1 MWRALTAFVI
11 LSVAACGKGPEADW
25 RAGETGYVSRVT
37 DGDTLALN
45 TGQVVRL
52 VSIEAPSFGYRGR
65 EDMPYAEG
73 AKRQLEALALGQ
85 PVQLYYPGITRDR
98 YDRALAQVRVL
109 PKTGKAFWLN
119 EALVQEGAAWVRLY
133 PDTAAGSDGFW
144 KVERSAREARR
155 GLWAKKPPVYSGGAT
170 LPSSGFVI
178 LQTGVSGANPVG
190 GKCEF
195 SLDQSALKATV
206 SLNASGACPVQDGKT
221 YEVRGW
227 ISKRGLNISSHEN
240 VRSLQKP

>member
-1 MWRALTAFVI
+1 MWRVLTVFVI
-11 LSVAACGKGPEADW
+11 LSVAACGKGLEADW
-25 RAGETGYVSRVT
+25 QAGETGYVSRVT

-98 YDRALAQVRVL
+98 YDRALAQVKVV

-119 EALVQEGAAWVRLY
+119 EALVREGAAWVRLY
-133 PDTAAGSDGFW
+133 PDTATGSDGLW
-144 KVERSAREARR
+144 TAERSARETKR
-155 GLWAKKPPVYSGGAT
+155 GLWAKRAPVYSSGAN
-170 LPSSGFVI
+170 LPASGFVI
-178 LQTGVSGANPVG
+178 LQARVSGAKPVG

-195 SLDQSALKATV
+195 RVDQNSLKATV

-227 ISKRGLNISSHEN
+227 ISKRGLNIASHEN